1 MIFFA
6 SGYLVVMVLF
16 VEKTILPPLN
26 NLSML
31 VENQL
36 TKGMGLFLDSQ
47 FCCID
52 VYIYHYAS
60 NTSF

>member
-1 MIFFA
+1 
-6 SGYLVVMVLF
+6 MVLF

-47 FCCID
+47 FCRID